1 MAPSTRL
8 PPSRLSAAS
17 AALPPGRPGFLLA
30 RGAAAPGS
38 RCVLYRLNLS
48 LFPCRSP
55 AARCHHPP
63 CRPHV
68 GRRRRRWRRL
78 VDSGRLYLCRCR
90 RRRSCCG
97 HGRRGRRGA
106 PAPPPFDPAGM
117 SVRDF
122 FGASMGRW
130 RSQRSSHNMAF
141 QQFEQVLSEI
151 TITPL
156 AVPAADAAD
165 EADVAAVCAL
175 YDVDAASAAAVVR
188 MSWEGTSDWDEDETS
203 AGTTVLVVV
212 EDEPGAA
219 AGRLLRSVGYTEA
232 VPAVGRWT
240 MEPGG
245 RLCS

>member
-1 MAPSTRL
+1 M
-8 PPSRLSAAS
+8 
-17 AALPPGRPGFLLA
+17 
-30 RGAAAPGS
+30 
-38 RCVLYRLNLS
+38 
-48 LFPCRSP
+48 
-55 AARCHHPP
+55 
-63 CRPHV
+63 
-68 GRRRRRWRRL
+68 
-78 VDSGRLYLCRCR
+78 
-90 RRRSCCG
+90 
-97 HGRRGRRGA
+97 
-106 PAPPPFDPAGM
+106 GM

-122 FGASMGRW
+122 FTASMGRW

-245 RLCS
+245 AFVLVTPYETAAAVERIWFATRDVRMRVSEIRTGGGRGVLTASFSTEIRRLS